1 MVFEVIKLAVSL
13 IAVLAV
19 VWLVSAMKLGREAR
33 IRDPAHAIALADE
46 AEPGFGGIDVGLD
59 RAGYAALVRNAAGR
73 QMLVRA
79 HGAQFAARTVDSR
92 FTGRLDKGFLTLTP
106 PERAFGSVT
115 LQLGKDAG
123 LWASRM
129 RDVAHNAKP
138 SAGT

>member
-13 IAVLAV
+13 VAVFAV
-19 VWLVSAMKLGREAR
+19 VWLVGAMKLGGEAR
-33 IRDPAHAIALADE
+33 IRDAAHAITLAEE
-46 AEPGFGGIDVGLD
+46 AEPGFGGVDVGLD

-79 HGAQFAARTVDSR
+79 HGTQFVARAVDER
-92 FTGRLDKGFLTLTP
+92 FTGRLDKDFLTLIS

-115 LQLGKDAG
+115 LQLGRDAG

-129 RDVAHNAKP
+129 RELAR
-138 SAGT
+138 GG